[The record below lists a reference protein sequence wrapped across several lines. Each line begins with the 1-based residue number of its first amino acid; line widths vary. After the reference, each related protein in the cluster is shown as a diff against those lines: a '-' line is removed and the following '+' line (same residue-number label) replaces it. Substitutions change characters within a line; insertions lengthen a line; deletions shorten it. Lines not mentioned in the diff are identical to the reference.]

1 MNMKRTKYRD
11 FNRVSAPTNVVLI
24 AFFAVLC
31 ILCILPMVI
40 VLSSSFTSEAT
51 IINVGYPLIP
61 KKIDLTA
68 YAFVFSDQGKI
79 IRAYAIQILTTVIGT
94 VLSVLITAMIAY
106 PISRTDLPYRR
117 FFAFFVYFT
126 MLFSGGL
133 APTYYVYS
141 HILHLK
147 NTLPVLFIPYL
158 VGGFNVIILRTFYT
172 SSVSSEIL
180 DSAQIDGSGHFR
192 TFFGIVFPI
201 SLPGIAAIGLLTTVT
216 YWNDWYLSM
225 LYIDSEKIT
234 NLQYMMYKTL
244 QSIQYLRANDTFR
257 QNYGAQVMAQLPLE
271 SARMAMALI
280 GMGPILI
287 VYPFFQRYFIK
298 GLTIGSLKG

>member
-1 MNMKRTKYRD
+1 MRKYTRYKD
-11 FNRVSAPTNVVLI
+11 FNLVSAPANFALI
-24 AFFAVLC
+24 AFFTIISLLC
-31 ILCILPMVI
+31 IIPMVI
-40 VLSSSFTSEAT
+40 VLSSSLTSEAT

-61 KKIDLTA
+61 KKPELTA
-68 YAFVFSDQGKI
+68 YAFVFSDQGKL
-79 IRAYAIQILTTVIGT
+79 IRAYAIQIFTTVVGT
-94 VLSVLITAMIAY
+94 FLSVLITAMIAY
-106 PISRTDLPYRR
+106 PLSRSELPYRR

-133 APTYYVYS
+133 APTYYVYT

-158 VGGFNVIILRTFYT
+158 VGGFNVIILRTFFA
-172 SSVSSEIL
+172 SNVSSEII
-180 DSAQIDGSGHFR
+180 DSAKIDGSGHFR
-192 TFFGIVFPI
+192 TFFKIVFPI
-201 SLPGIAAIGLLTTVT
+201 SLPGISAIAMLTTVG

-225 LYIDSEKIT
+225 LYIDTEQLT

-244 QSIQYLRANDTFR
+244 QSIQYLRANDAFR
-257 QNYGAQVMAQLPLE
+257 QSFGAQVMAQLPLE
-271 SARMAMALI
+271 SSRMAMAII

-287 VYPFFQRYFIK
+287 VYPFFQKYFIK